1 MISPVE
7 KPYDFWD
14 TDGQFRSGAD
24 EFFVIF
30 KHGTAET
37 RSTGYWS
44 AEKRELL
51 WLAESYLMFEPD
63 TVYYVNKPAVTP
75 NGLIPDLLEDSLSD
89 VSAGVFFDF
98 IKENTPQCMEYV
110 LFHLSDMRLA

>member
-1 MISPVE
+1 MLGPVE

-14 TDGQFRSGAD
+14 SDGQFRSDQD

-30 KHGTAET
+30 KRGTDET

-44 AEKRELL
+44 AEAKELL

-63 TVYYVNKPAVTP
+63 TVYYINKTAPSPV
-75 NGLIPDLLEDSLSD
+75 DLLEDSMDD
-89 VSAGVFFDF
+89 VSAGEFFEF
-98 IKENTPQCMEYV
+98 IRERTPQCMEYV
-110 LFHLSDMRLA
+110 LFHLCDMRLA